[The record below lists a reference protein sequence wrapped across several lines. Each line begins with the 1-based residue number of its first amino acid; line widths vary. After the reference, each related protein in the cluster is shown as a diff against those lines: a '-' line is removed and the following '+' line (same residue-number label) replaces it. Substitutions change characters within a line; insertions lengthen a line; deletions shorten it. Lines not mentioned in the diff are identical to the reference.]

1 MKWGP
6 VRVLEQTS
14 MKNLCALEGVEKS
27 VGLGAPKTMAQV
39 FNENYLL
46 CKEYLAELLHG
57 NLEASLVR
65 LYSNL
70 YQYKTYFCS
79 ALYSSY

>member
-27 VGLGAPKTMAQV
+27 VGLGRQKQWPKFSMKITA
-39 FNENYLL
+39 FA
-46 CKEYLAELLHG
+46 K
-57 NLEASLVR
+57 S
-65 LYSNL
+65 
-70 YQYKTYFCS
+70 T
-79 ALYSSY
+79 